1 MSISD
6 DFLKMAKVKFT
17 RPNQKRKELFPV
29 DKKSKINKQNSENGK
44 KKKLTK
50 VPTNQ
55 TKINKEQSTVN
66 ISTVDKTNATYG
78 LEFDKD
84 GRFKLLL

>member
-1 MSISD
+1 
-6 DFLKMAKVKFT
+6 MAKVKFT
-17 RPNQKRKELFPV
+17 KKNQRKKELFPA
-29 DKKSKINKQNSENGK
+29 DKKSKINKQNSENEK

-50 VPTNQ
+50 VSGNR
-55 TKINKEQSTVN
+55 TKTNKEQSTVN

-84 GRFKLLL
+84 GGFKLLL

>member
-1 MSISD
+1 
-6 DFLKMAKVKFT
+6 MAKVKFT
-17 RPNQKRKELFPV
+17 KKNQRKKALFPA
-29 DKKSKINKQNSENGK
+29 DKKSKINKQNSENEK

-50 VPTNQ
+50 VSGNR
-55 TKINKEQSTVN
+55 TKTNKEQSTVN